1 MKIRKHNLRTPGP
14 IPVPDD
20 IVEAMTNPMINHRGP
35 EFADLNLGATENLKQ
50 VFMTQNDVFI
60 LTASGTGAL
69 EAAIV
74 NTLSPGD
81 EVLSASVGSFGDR
94 FADLAEAYG
103 AAVQRM
109 EFEWGTPVELET
121 LRHALNED
129 PDIKAVMVTHNETST
144 GVTNDLEAISR
155 VVKGE
160 FDKLLLVD
168 AVSSLGCIPLPVDGW
183 NCDVVGTASQK
194 GFLIPPG
201 LSFISFNKTAWEA
214 QRVAT
219 MPRFYF
225 DLAEAKKY
233 LARGQTPW
241 TPNVSAMYGLY
252 VALEKLVNEGM
263 ENVFERHARIG
274 QLTREGIKSLGLELL
289 VPDESYAS
297 NTVTAV
303 KIPEGVDG
311 AKLIGLLRT
320 EQNVVLAGGQG
331 KLTGRIFR
339 IGHLGSVSEE
349 DIVEVINALQKVLPK
364 VGFSAT
370 NPRG

>member
-1 MKIRKHNLRTPGP
+1 MPKQNLRTPGP

-20 IVEAMTNPMINHRGP
+20 IAQAMINPMINHRGP
-35 EFADLNLGATENLKQ
+35 EFAELILGATENLQQ

-69 EAAIV
+69 EAAVV

-81 EVLSASVGSFGDR
+81 KVLSASVGSFGDR

-103 AAVQRM
+103 ADVQRM
-109 EFEWGTPVELET
+109 EFEWGTPVDLDA
-121 LRHALNED
+121 LRQALNDD

-144 GVTNDLEAISR
+144 GVTNDLEALSR

-201 LSFISFNKTAWEA
+201 LSFISVSADAWEA
-214 QRVAT
+214 QRRAK

-225 DLAEAKKY
+225 DLADAKKY
-233 LARGQTPW
+233 LERGQTPW
-241 TPNVSAMYGLY
+241 TPNLSAMYGLY
-252 VALEKLVNEGM
+252 VALEKLLAEGL
-263 ENVFERHARIG
+263 ENVFNRHARIG
-274 QLTREGIKSLGLELL
+274 QLTRDGIKDLGLELL
-289 VPDESYAS
+289 VRDEAYAS

-303 KIPEGVDG
+303 TIPEGVDG
-311 AKLIGLLRT
+311 GKLIGLLRT
-320 EQNVVLAGGQG
+320 EENVVLAGGQG
-331 KLTGRIFR
+331 KLTGHIFR
-339 IGHLGSVSEE
+339 IGHLGSVSEDE
-349 DIVEVINALQKVLPK
+349 IREVLAALGRVLPK
-364 VGFSAT
+364 VGFSAS
-370 NPRG
+370 